1 MKKFLNYGS
10 FGKEKK
16 SRDNLEFVGYVMIID
31 ETEIIVEKKNIKN
44 MYLRILAD
52 GSVKVTAPK
61 KTKDDAIRNFVC
73 SKQDWIKKHCMALL
87 EKQAKEPSQ
96 NNFTG
101 LELWGRMYPLE
112 IVATN
117 GRPHIEKQDDTVYLY
132 LSDVD
137 DDDMKIK
144 TINEWYRG
152 LLKKEITG
160 VFSDCERIVG
170 VKADEWHIKNM
181 KTKWGTCN
189 IKDRRVWLNL
199 QLAKKDPICLRYVI
213 IHELTHLLEK
223 KHNAVFKGYMDQ
235 FCPDWRQIKK
245 TLNS

>member
-1 MKKFLNYGS
+1 
-10 FGKEKK
+10 
-16 SRDNLEFVGYVMIID
+16 MIID

-61 KTKDDAIRNFVC
+61 KIKDDAIRNFVHA
-73 SKQDWIKKHCMALL
+73 KTDWIKQHREIILQRQ
-87 EKQAKEPSQ
+87 EKDPAQ
-96 NNFTG
+96 NNFTS

-117 GRPHIEKQDDTVYLY
+117 GRPHIEMREDTVYLF
-132 LSDVD
+132 LSEVGNEDL
-137 DDDMKIK
+137 KIK
-144 TINEWYRG
+144 TVNEWYRN
-152 LLKKEITG
+152 LLKKEINSI
-160 VFSDCERIVG
+160 FSDCEKIVG

-189 IKDRRVWLNL
+189 IKDRRIWLNL
-199 QLAKKDPICLRYVI
+199 QLAKKDPVCLRYVI
-213 IHELTHLLEK
+213 IHELTHLLER
-223 KHNAVFKGYMDQ
+223 KHNAVFKSYMDK

-245 TLNS
+245 TLNT